1 MATTKKKWVSFT
13 GNSIIPA
20 AMAGEDKD
28 VKVRAGEPVQVPAF
42 YADSVV
48 QDRIAVFC
56 DAPKKKAAPKKTDA
70 KDTAQQLVDAQAA
83 VDQAQV
89 VLDAADGDE
98 AVTAA
103 QATLDAAQAAL
114 KALQA

>member
-1 MATTKKKWVSFT
+1 MATTKKKWVSFI

-20 AMAGEDKD
+20 AMAGEDGD
-28 VKVRAGEPVQVPAF
+28 VKVRAGDPVQVPAF
-42 YADSVV
+42 YAESVV

-56 DAPKKKAAPKKTDA
+56 DAPKKKAASKKTEA

-83 VDQAQV
+83 VDQAQ
-89 VLDAADGDE
+89 LAFEAADGDE

-103 QATLDAAQAAL
+103 QAKLDAAQDAL
-114 KALQA
+114 SALQA